1 MRRAAWSVMLV
12 MIATL
17 ASCERERAI
26 EEAMDAHLTLNVET
40 PEALEWGGTGILR
53 VTVAN
58 ESEAVAEG
66 GIVEV
71 HVPSWL
77 EFGTVE
83 PPGTEVT
90 VLSGDET
97 RLSYA
102 FPDSL
107 LPGDRRTV
115 LQHLRVRLP
124 PPPVRQ
130 QPDTVDMVRLAPLD
144 QTVRARLLKLTGE
157 PAGAELQVNLQFM
170 GASPVRPAGDT
181 LVPVDTM
188 PPADTVPPVDTTLAR
203 PPPDT
208 VPGAR

>member
-1 MRRAAWSVMLV
+1 MRRAAWLVMLV

-17 ASCERERAI
+17 TSCERERAVV
-26 EEAMDAHLTLNVET
+26 EVTDAHLTLNVET

-58 ESEAVAEG
+58 ESEAVTEG

-71 HVPSWL
+71 YVPSWL

-124 PPPVRQ
+124 PPPVAQ

-157 PAGAELQVNLQFM
+157 PAGAEVQVNLQFV
-170 GASPVRPAGDT
+170 GAGPVRPAVGS
-181 LVPVDTM
+181 LVPGDTM
-188 PPADTVPPVDTTLAR
+188 PPADTVPVDTTLAR

-208 VPGAR
+208 VRRT